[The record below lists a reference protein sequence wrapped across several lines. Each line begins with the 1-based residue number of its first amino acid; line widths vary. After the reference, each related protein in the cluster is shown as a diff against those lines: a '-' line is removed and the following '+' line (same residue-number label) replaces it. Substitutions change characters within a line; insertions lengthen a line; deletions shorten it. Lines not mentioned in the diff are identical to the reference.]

1 MQTESSE
8 NSQHFQG
15 KHILA
20 WLILNFLMNVIAKKI
35 AACMNIHG
43 SKYTF
48 KYQTEL
54 ISLECIFIMAFW
66 SSLTA
71 LM

>member
-43 SKYTF
+43 SK
-48 KYQTEL
+48 
-54 ISLECIFIMAFW
+54 
-66 SSLTA
+66 
-71 LM
+71 

>member
-20 WLILNFLMNVIAKKI
+20 WLILNFLMNVVAKKLASLHEYSWQQI
-35 AACMNIHG
+35 KFQIPDWTN
-43 SKYTF
+43 
-48 KYQTEL
+48 L
-54 ISLECIFIMAFW
+54 IRMYFHNGILK
-66 SSLTA
+66 
-71 LM
+71 